1 MGGHKS
7 AKNGMKWQ
15 GLKFV
20 KMSNIVAM
28 CKGWVGVRVPC
39 NGSVV
44 AGLKKIELQQAMC
57 RSVPNWLQL
66 SFVLVR
72 YLDIVTLSEFC
83 GAKRCVLGNTILLG
97 AGPECGAV

>member
-1 MGGHKS
+1 MGGYKGV
-7 AKNGMKWQ
+7 KIGMKWQ

-20 KMSNIVAM
+20 KMSDNGAM
-28 CKGWVGVRVPC
+28 CKRWVGVRVPC

-44 AGLKKIELQQAMC
+44 AGLKKFELQQAMC
-57 RSVPNWLQL
+57 RSVPDWLQL